1 MRFTRN
7 KGLSVLETEVLCLFI
22 GQVWMPTGAVQIHPS
37 VTMRLA

>member
-22 GQVWMPTGAVQIHPS
+22 GQVWMPTGTVQICLS
-37 VTMRLA
+37 VIVQLA